1 MKSRRQD
8 RCRRLCAA
16 PGAKRNLEPPPLGD
30 GQEKDGG
37 AIPNYYLL
45 YFVEMDLGEGCLPC
59 FFSLLLLLLLPLI
72 PFFFLLLHFFVSTLG
87 VRVFVVFLYFCSS
100 RLTLLLEA
108 SFMSQSSTELMSW
121 LLITFLFLR
130 CRTVNCLSSLTF
142 AVSSVRA
149 PFNVET

>member
-59 FFSLLLLLLLPLI
+59 FFSSSSP
-72 PFFFLLLHFFVSTLG
+72 PPSYSFFFLLLHFFVSTLG

-100 RLTLLLEA
+100 RLTLLREA